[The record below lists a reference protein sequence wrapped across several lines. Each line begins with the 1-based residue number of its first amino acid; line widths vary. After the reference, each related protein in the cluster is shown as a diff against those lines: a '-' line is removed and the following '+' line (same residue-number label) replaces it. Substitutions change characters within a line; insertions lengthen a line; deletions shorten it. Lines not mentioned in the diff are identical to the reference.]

1 MQKECEDVSSMPSQT
16 SMFKLNDDEAPRPSD
31 VSDFCVAEDGSFFF
45 SQLPYSGS
53 HVDIYLLPQPLADI
67 SYRTHDD
74 WRNYSRENKKNI
86 VVPDSELLYQVLR
99 RLYHLQKKA
108 ETKNCVSRLRQNF
121 GHFIHTG
128 TKITHGHGLNATIDH
143 LKLDGSVQTR
153 EVVIP
158 EFTRHYQ
165 GLSYLVLA
173 EKQAKVKLGT
183 VNTIPENAKPVL
195 EGLLGEGYEEAGAV
209 CQYMNPCKDG
219 SLREVCLR
227 VPTQQDR
234 ASNPK
239 RNVILGCDIGGWFGI
254 YANDKINITRPALR
268 VVYTGA
274 KKCSMRNEGGL

>member
-1 MQKECEDVSSMPSQT
+1 MPSQT
-16 SMFKLNDDEAPRPSD
+16 SMFKLNDDDAPRPSE

-45 SQLPYSGS
+45 SQLPYCGS
-53 HVDIYLLPQPLADI
+53 HVDIYLLPYPLSD
-67 SYRTHDD
+67 SSGKTHED
-74 WRNYSRENKKNI
+74 WRRYSRENKENI
-86 VVPDSELLYQVLR
+86 VVPDSEILYQVIR
-99 RLYHLQKKA
+99 RLYHLQENAAAKK
-108 ETKNCVSRLRQNF
+108 CVGYLRQNQKYNT
-121 GHFIHTG
+121 HTG
-128 TKITHGHGLNATIDH
+128 TKIMYGSGLNAIIAH
-143 LKLDGSVQTR
+143 LRLDGSVQTR